1 MQLDVKT
8 LFVFGFSVTAILGLL
23 LLFAWNQNRGNRALV
38 WWAFCDLFAASA
50 MALYGGRGEIPNV
63 VSIDLANALL
73 ATGAGMAWAGAR
85 EFDGRPVQWP
95 VLFAGAALW
104 LAACQVPVF
113 YGSMNARMVLMSM
126 VLGSYTL
133 ATAFEFWRGRREPLV
148 SRWPAIAL
156 LGLHAVFFFARIPLA
171 IATPMPDGLKG
182 FSSGIFAIL
191 NFEGILFTMAAA
203 FILLAMTKER
213 SELRHKTAALVDEL
227 TGIANR
233 RAFLDAAARQLKQQS
248 RDPRPVTVLL
258 FDLDRFKRI
267 NDRCGHAAGDRVL
280 RLFAMIATGQLRSTD
295 YLGRLGGEEFAAILI
310 GADIAAGASVAERIC
325 AAFEA
330 AAREID
336 GVAIAATVSAGVAQA
351 GIGEEVHKL
360 LERADVALYAAKA
373 LGRNRV
379 ETLREG
385 ERGSFG
391 FPEAAPQGSARSPRL
406 APRGTSFDSE
416 EREPQA
422 GLPA

>member
-8 LFVFGFSVTAILGLL
+8 LFIFGFSVTAILGLL
-23 LLFAWNQNRGNRALV
+23 LLFSWNQYRGNRALV
-38 WWAFCDLFAASA
+38 WWAFCNLFAALA
-50 MALYGGRGEIPNV
+50 MALYGGRGEIPNLL
-63 VSIDLANALL
+63 SIDLANALL
-73 ATGAGMAWAGAR
+73 ATGLGMAWAGVR
-85 EFDGRPVQWP
+85 EFDGRPVLWP

-104 LAACQVPVF
+104 LAACQVPAF
-113 YGSMNARMVLMSM
+113 YGSMSARTVFMSM
-126 VLGSYTL
+126 ILGTYTL
-133 ATAFEFWRGRREPLV
+133 AGAFEFWRGRREPLV
-148 SRWPAIAL
+148 SRWPAIVL
-156 LGLHAVFFFARIPLA
+156 LGLHAVFFYAWIPFA
-171 IATPMPDGLKG
+171 IATPMHEGG

-191 NFEGILFTMAAA
+191 NFEGILFAIAAS
-203 FILLAMTKER
+203 FIVLAMAKER

-227 TGIANR
+227 TGLANR
-233 RAFLDAAARQLKQQS
+233 RAFLDAAARQLKQQL
-248 RDPRPVTVLL
+248 RDQRPITVLL

-280 RLFAMIATGQLRSTD
+280 RLFAVIASGQLRSSD
-295 YLGRLGGEEFAAILI
+295 YLGRLGGEEFAVILI

-325 AAFEA
+325 AAFEV

-336 GVAIAATVSAGVAQA
+336 GVAIVATVSAGVAQA
-351 GIGEEVHKL
+351 GTGEEVHKL

-391 FPEAAPQGSARSPRL
+391 FPEAAPHARQIVADSAPVL
-406 APRGTSFDSE
+406 ATALTHS
-416 EREPQA
+416 
-422 GLPA
+422 